1 MFFFHFFYSRILALA
16 EASAASRCCEGVEVR
31 GCGNN
36 NFADVSK
43 SNDGDVS
50 EPSLTVIMP
59 AHSLTLV
66 SLILIMLTSLIVV
79 ILTSLTV
86 ITLTLILSSLISMI
100 LSIQF
105 FLNADIFTIFFSI
118 FFSFKLKSRKRNKEC
133 VATAKVQKNNSNEI
147 IRSTSG
153 IRMISIWV
161 CPRVFIGIIQRR
173 IGQFSIW
180 KMLYINHSWLYHT
193 NSIRSKKSFQIH
205 FSQWLQFYECPFVD
219 GFNCFLLLLPV

>member
-1 MFFFHFFYSRILALA
+1 MFFFFYFFYSRILALA
-16 EASAASRCCEGVEVR
+16 AASTASRCCEGVEVR

-36 NFADVSK
+36 NFVDVSK
-43 SNDGDVS
+43 SNEGDVS

-86 ITLTLILSSLISMI
+86 IILTLILSSLISMI

-105 FLNADIFTIFFSI
+105 FLDAYIFTIFLSI

-133 VATAKVQKNNSNEI
+133 SYSKSAKK
-147 IRSTSG
+147 
-153 IRMISIWV
+153 
-161 CPRVFIGIIQRR
+161 
-173 IGQFSIW
+173 
-180 KMLYINHSWLYHT
+180 
-193 NSIRSKKSFQIH
+193 
-205 FSQWLQFYECPFVD
+205 
-219 GFNCFLLLLPV
+219 